1 MTMCTMAV
9 RTAAAMS
16 LIFAAS
22 FSPAETTSPP
32 PASPA
37 PASPAHASA
46 SAAAELDKHL
56 TGLSSW
62 AADFT
67 QTIDDG
73 HGNVQRSAAGRLFLQ
88 RPGKFRWDYTQP
100 SEQLVLADGRQIW
113 FYDKDLAQANVRDM
127 DTSLASTPASLLSG
141 SGSVSTQFNV
151 TALPAS
157 GGLQWYQLIPKHA
170 DTDFQVVRIG
180 FDKGDLRSMF
190 LADKLNQITQLT
202 FSNSKRN
209 IVIAAGSVFVRAAAG
224 SRCDRTRRQVRTNDG
239 TYRPLADRLRPQSL
253 DEYVGQSHLLGVGAP
268 LRRAL
273 ESGRPHSMILWGPP
287 GTGKT
292 TLARLVASGAHAEFI
307 ALSAVLAG
315 IKDIRAVVEQARS
328 LRGTRDTVLFL
339 DEVHRFNKSQQD
351 TFLPYVEDGTLI
363 FVGAT
368 TENPSFEV
376 NNALLSRARVYVLK
390 PLEAADL
397 AKLLDRALQDPERG
411 LGQLKLQI
419 DDGARELLLAAA
431 DGDARRML
439 NLLETAADLSSA
451 EEAGRRLDVD
461 TMRAVIGSTYVRF
474 DKGGENFYDQISALH
489 KSVRG
494 SDPDAALYWLCRMLA
509 GGCDPLYIARRALR
523 MASEDIGNADPR
535 ALTLALEA
543 CSVYERLG
551 SPEGE
556 LAIAQAVVFM
566 ACAAKSNAV
575 YTAYKAAAEDAAGLG
590 SLEVP
595 LHLRNAPT
603 RLMKEIGYGK
613 GYRYAHDEPGGYAAG
628 ERYFPDEMPDR
639 RYYVPAPRGLEIKI
653 GEALNARRERDA
665 RARGA
670 GG

>member
-1 MTMCTMAV
+1 
-9 RTAAAMS
+9 
-16 LIFAAS
+16 
-22 FSPAETTSPP
+22 
-32 PASPA
+32 
-37 PASPAHASA
+37 
-46 SAAAELDKHL
+46 
-56 TGLSSW
+56 
-62 AADFT
+62 
-67 QTIDDG
+67 
-73 HGNVQRSAAGRLFLQ
+73 
-88 RPGKFRWDYTQP
+88 
-100 SEQLVLADGRQIW
+100 
-113 FYDKDLAQANVRDM
+113 
-127 DTSLASTPASLLSG
+127 
-141 SGSVSTQFNV
+141 V
-151 TALPAS
+151 TA
-157 GGLQWYQLIPKHA
+157 K
-170 DTDFQVVRIG
+170 
-180 FDKGDLRSMF
+180 
-190 LADKLNQITQLT
+190 
-202 FSNSKRN
+202 
-209 IVIAAGSVFVRAAAG
+209 
-224 SRCDRTRRQVRTNDG
+224 DG

-253 DEYVGQSHLLGVGAP
+253 DEYVGQSHLLGAGAP

-292 TLARLVASGAHAEFI
+292 TLARLVANSSRAEFI

-315 IKDIRAVVEQARS
+315 IKDIRAVVEQARA

-390 PLEAADL
+390 SLNADDL
-397 AKLLDRALQDPERG
+397 GKLLDRALTDRERG
-411 LGQLKLQI
+411 LGQLDLQI
-419 DDGARELLLAAA
+419 DAGARELLLAAA

-439 NLLETAADLSSA
+439 NLLETAADLSSPQ
-451 EEAGRRLDVD
+451 ETGRRLDVD

-535 ALTLALEA
+535 ALTLTLEA
-543 CSVYERLG
+543 CAVYERLG

-556 LAIAQAVVFM
+556 LAIAQAIVFM

-575 YTAYKAAAEDAAGLG
+575 YTAYQAATEDATSLG

-653 GEALNARRERDA
+653 GEALNARRARDRQTRDA
-665 RARGA
+665 
-670 GG
+670 GGS

>member
-1 MTMCTMAV
+1 
-9 RTAAAMS
+9 
-16 LIFAAS
+16 
-22 FSPAETTSPP
+22 
-32 PASPA
+32 
-37 PASPAHASA
+37 
-46 SAAAELDKHL
+46 
-56 TGLSSW
+56 
-62 AADFT
+62 
-67 QTIDDG
+67 
-73 HGNVQRSAAGRLFLQ
+73 
-88 RPGKFRWDYTQP
+88 
-100 SEQLVLADGRQIW
+100 
-113 FYDKDLAQANVRDM
+113 
-127 DTSLASTPASLLSG
+127 
-141 SGSVSTQFNV
+141 VS
-151 TALPAS
+151 
-157 GGLQWYQLIPKHA
+157 
-170 DTDFQVVRIG
+170 
-180 FDKGDLRSMF
+180 
-190 LADKLNQITQLT
+190 
-202 FSNSKRN
+202 
-209 IVIAAGSVFVRAAAG
+209 AGS
-224 SRCDRTRRQVRTNDG
+224 DG

-253 DEYVGQSHLLGVGAP
+253 DEYVGQSHLLGPGAP

-292 TLARLVASGAHAEFI
+292 TLARLVAQGARAEFI

-315 IKDIRAVVEQARS
+315 IKDIRAVVETARG

-339 DEVHRFNKSQQD
+339 DEVHRFNKAQQD

-390 PLEAADL
+390 SLTAEDL
-397 AKLLDRALQDPERG
+397 SKLLDRALRDATRG
-411 LGQLKLQI
+411 LGSLKLQI
-419 DDGARELLLAAA
+419 DPEARELLLAAA

-439 NLLETAADLSSA
+439 NLLETAADLGVPDG
-451 EEAGRRLDVD
+451 EARRLDVD
-461 TMRAVIGSTYVRF
+461 TTRAVIGSTYVRF

-509 GGCDPLYIARRALR
+509 GGCDPLYVARRALR

-535 ALTLALEA
+535 ALTMALEA
-543 CSVYERLG
+543 CAVYERLG

-575 YTAYKAAAEDAAGLG
+575 YVAYNAATQDATSMG

-613 GYRYAHDEPGGYAAG
+613 GYRYAHDEPGAYAAG

-653 GEALNARRERDA
+653 GEALEARRARDRNA
-665 RARGA
+665 QGA
-670 GG
+670 NVRDPLKKNQ

>member
-1 MTMCTMAV
+1 V
-9 RTAAAMS
+9 TAAGEGM
-16 LIFAAS
+16 
-22 FSPAETTSPP
+22 
-32 PASPA
+32 
-37 PASPAHASA
+37 
-46 SAAAELDKHL
+46 
-56 TGLSSW
+56 
-62 AADFT
+62 
-67 QTIDDG
+67 
-73 HGNVQRSAAGRLFLQ
+73 
-88 RPGKFRWDYTQP
+88 
-100 SEQLVLADGRQIW
+100 
-113 FYDKDLAQANVRDM
+113 
-127 DTSLASTPASLLSG
+127 
-141 SGSVSTQFNV
+141 
-151 TALPAS
+151 
-157 GGLQWYQLIPKHA
+157 
-170 DTDFQVVRIG
+170 
-180 FDKGDLRSMF
+180 
-190 LADKLNQITQLT
+190 
-202 FSNSKRN
+202 
-209 IVIAAGSVFVRAAAG
+209 
-224 SRCDRTRRQVRTNDG
+224 
-239 TYRPLADRLRPQSL
+239 YRPLADRLRPQTI
-253 DEYVGQSHLLGVGAP
+253 DEFVGQPHLLGPGAP

-273 ESGRPHSMILWGPP
+273 ESGKPHSMILWGPP

-292 TLARLVASGAHAEFI
+292 TLARLVATGAKAQFVS
-307 ALSAVLAG
+307 LSAVLAG

-390 PLEAADL
+390 PLAAEDL
-397 AKLLDRALQDPERG
+397 GKLLERALGDPERG
-411 LGQLKLQI
+411 LGRLQLELEP
-419 DDGARELLLAAA
+419 GARELLLAAA

-439 NLLETAADLSSA
+439 NLLETAADLAAA
-451 EEAGRRLDVD
+451 EGPGHRLDAD

-535 ALTLALEA
+535 ALTLSLEA
-543 CSVYERLG
+543 CAVYERLG

-556 LAIAQAVVFM
+556 LAIAQAIVFM

-575 YTAYKAAAEDAAGLG
+575 YAAFNAAKEDAASLG

-613 GYRYAHDEPGGYAAG
+613 GYRHAHDEPDAYAAG
-628 ERYFPDEMPDR
+628 ERYFPDGMPER
-639 RYYVPAPRGLEIKI
+639 RYYAPVPRGLEIKI
-653 GEALNARRERDA
+653 GEALASR
-665 RARGA
+665 RARDKSQGA
-670 GG
+670 GGS

>member
-1 MTMCTMAV
+1 M
-9 RTAAAMS
+9 
-16 LIFAAS
+16 
-22 FSPAETTSPP
+22 
-32 PASPA
+32 
-37 PASPAHASA
+37 
-46 SAAAELDKHL
+46 
-56 TGLSSW
+56 
-62 AADFT
+62 
-67 QTIDDG
+67 
-73 HGNVQRSAAGRLFLQ
+73 
-88 RPGKFRWDYTQP
+88 
-100 SEQLVLADGRQIW
+100 
-113 FYDKDLAQANVRDM
+113 
-127 DTSLASTPASLLSG
+127 
-141 SGSVSTQFNV
+141 
-151 TALPAS
+151 
-157 GGLQWYQLIPKHA
+157 
-170 DTDFQVVRIG
+170 
-180 FDKGDLRSMF
+180 
-190 LADKLNQITQLT
+190 
-202 FSNSKRN
+202 
-209 IVIAAGSVFVRAAAG
+209 
-224 SRCDRTRRQVRTNDG
+224 

-253 DEYVGQSHLLGVGAP
+253 DEYVGQAHLLGAGAP

-292 TLARLVASGAHAEFI
+292 TLARLVATGARAQFI

-315 IKDIRAVVEQARS
+315 IKDIRAVVEQARAM
-328 LRGTRDTVLFL
+328 RGTRDTVLFL

-390 PLEAADL
+390 SIDAADL
-397 AKLLDRALQDPERG
+397 SKLLDRALTDRERG
-411 LGQLKLQI
+411 LGQMDLHI
-419 DDGARELLLAAA
+419 DDAARELLLAAA

-439 NLLETAADLSSA
+439 NLLETAADLSTPA
-451 EEAGRRLDVD
+451 EPGRRLDVD

-509 GGCDPLYIARRALR
+509 GGCDPMYIARRALR

-535 ALTLALEA
+535 ALTITLEA
-543 CSVYERLG
+543 CAVYERLG

-556 LAIAQAVVFM
+556 LAIAQAIVFM

-575 YTAYKAAAEDAAGLG
+575 YTAYKAAAEDAGSLG

-628 ERYFPDEMPDR
+628 ERYFPDDMPDR

-653 GEALNARRERDA
+653 GEALSARRERDRQA
-665 RARGA
+665 REA
-670 GG
+670 GGT